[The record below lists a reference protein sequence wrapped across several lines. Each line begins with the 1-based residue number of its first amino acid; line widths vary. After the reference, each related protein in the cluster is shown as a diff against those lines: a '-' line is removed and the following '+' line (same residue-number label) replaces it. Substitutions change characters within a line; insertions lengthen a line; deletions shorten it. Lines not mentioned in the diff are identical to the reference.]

1 MFLSFYRFVCSVY
14 LWKGLF
20 CSSRTS
26 QSLCNFF
33 FCLNPFFVLRII
45 VTLLFIEVMQILL
58 SWFSLLGFGSYEG
71 DLCAILGLEILLA
84 FHAFV
89 NFPAVRSAS
98 CLLLLFECESWVS
111 WIFQLC
117 LSLKRCVFFI
127 VFLFIVL
134 IFVVVVIVRNEEV
147 KGWCL
152 HEFTTQTAYGVF

>member
-89 NFPAVRSAS
+89 NSLRLDLLPACCFCSNVKVGFLGFSIVS
-98 CLLLLFECESWVS
+98 EFE
-111 WIFQLC
+111 
-117 LSLKRCVFFI
+117 KNVFFI
-127 VFLFIVL
+127 VFVYWFL
-134 IFVVVVIVRNEEV
+134 IS
-147 KGWCL
+147 
-152 HEFTTQTAYGVF
+152 VFCCYC